1 MDYWWVNHK
10 QTFRQEFGGKYV
22 WCPKLKSNG
31 RVNHFYETMRE
42 VQPGDLVYSYA
53 NAAVQGFGFATTHCY
68 SCPKPDDFGKVGDA
82 WDLKGW
88 RVDVDFKKFDSPLRT
103 ADHTEL
109 IRPLLPSKYSPI
121 KADGFG
127 NQGAYFAQ
135 ISEALALLIAELAD
149 PFLKQALSSL
159 SSGASDALIEVALP
173 AIQDWEDQQQHQIE
187 ETVAIPETTR
197 QALVQARIG
206 QGKFKQQVS
215 LLERACRIT
224 KVDNPTHLIASH
236 IKPWRESDNE
246 ERLSGANGLLLTPS
260 IDHLFDRGFI
270 SFEDNG
276 ELITSPISDAISL
289 NRMGVDTNHVI
300 NVGNFNIDQKYFL
313 DYHRREILLKSAS

>member
-1 MDYWWVNHK
+1 MNYWWVNHK

-31 RVNHFYETMRE
+31 SVNHFYETMRE

-53 NAAVQGFGFATTHCY
+53 NAGVQGFGFATTHCY

-103 ADHTEL
+103 ADHSQV
-109 IRPLLPSKYSPI
+109 IAALLPSKYSPI

-135 ISEALALLIAELAD
+135 ISEVLALLIAELAD
-149 PFLKQALSSL
+149 PFLKQSLSSL
-159 SSGASDALIEVALP
+159 SSGVSDSLIEVALP
-173 AIQDWEDQQQHQIE
+173 ALQNWEDQQQHLIE
-187 ETVAIPETTR
+187 VTSEIPETTR

-215 LLERACRIT
+215 LLERACRIS

>member
-289 NRMGVDTNHVI
+289 NRMGVDTNHMI

-313 DYHRREILLKSAS
+313 DYHRREILLESAS